1 MSVKTNKWHEEINKR
16 IDTLE
21 DRVLQLMD
29 VSEHIVGGDTDVILK
44 FNSEY
49 TAIVKEI
56 EKIVEELR
64 KNDKDGKSDLWDKID
79 SLYDDINYI
88 YDEA

>member
-29 VSEHIVGGDTDVILK
+29 VSEHMSAEILM
-44 FNSEY
+44 
-49 TAIVKEI
+49 
-56 EKIVEELR
+56 
-64 KNDKDGKSDLWDKID
+64 
-79 SLYDDINYI
+79 LY
-88 YDEA
+88 